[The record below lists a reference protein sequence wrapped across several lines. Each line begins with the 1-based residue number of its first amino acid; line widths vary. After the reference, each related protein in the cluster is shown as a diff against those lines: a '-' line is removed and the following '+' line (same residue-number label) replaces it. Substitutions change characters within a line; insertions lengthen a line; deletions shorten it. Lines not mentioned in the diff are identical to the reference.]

1 MIVLALFDLTFGK
14 KRKPPAV
21 DEGAEDY
28 RNQIDPPSVAM
39 Q

>member
-14 KRKPPAV
+14 KRNPPAV